1 MCFPLLT
8 LLAFGHE
15 LALTSDI
22 HIVIVIVIVIQMSR
36 MGTTQ
41 TLDL

>member
-22 HIVIVIVIVIQMSR
+22 HIVIVIVIQMSR